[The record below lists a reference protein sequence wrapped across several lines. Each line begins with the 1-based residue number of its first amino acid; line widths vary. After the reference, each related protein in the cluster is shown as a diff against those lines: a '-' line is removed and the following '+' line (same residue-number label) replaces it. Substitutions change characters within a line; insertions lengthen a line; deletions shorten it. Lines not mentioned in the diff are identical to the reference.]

1 VPHSKACPMQF
12 LTAVGN
18 FREVTRPAAHI
29 VKQEIGHGAE
39 VTVTRS
45 NKLAVDADA
54 LSHRQNRKPIE

>member
-1 VPHSKACPMQF
+1 MQF